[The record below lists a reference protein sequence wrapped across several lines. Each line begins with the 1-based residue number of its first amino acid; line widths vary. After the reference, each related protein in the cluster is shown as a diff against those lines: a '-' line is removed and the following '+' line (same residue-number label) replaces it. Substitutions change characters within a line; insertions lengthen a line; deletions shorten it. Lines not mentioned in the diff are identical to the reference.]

1 MKIANIL
8 FQTFIIFLLRNNHS
22 HSRAWGACA
31 EHYHN
36 VAEDLKINYVCLLI
50 PGLTD
55 NNGELVTRPFKENYL
70 QALDVQD
77 D

>member
-8 FQTFIIFLLRNNHS
+8 YQTFIIFLLRNNHS

-36 VAEDLKINYVCLLI
+36 VAEDLKIKLSMRAD
-50 PGLTD
+50 TWFD
-55 NNGELVTRPFKENYL
+55 W
-70 QALDVQD
+70 Q
-77 D
+77 

>member
-8 FQTFIIFLLRNNHS
+8 YQTFIIFLLRNNHS

-36 VAEDLKINYVCLLI
+36 VAEDLKIN
-50 PGLTD
+50 
-55 NNGELVTRPFKENYL
+55 
-70 QALDVQD
+70 
-77 D
+77 